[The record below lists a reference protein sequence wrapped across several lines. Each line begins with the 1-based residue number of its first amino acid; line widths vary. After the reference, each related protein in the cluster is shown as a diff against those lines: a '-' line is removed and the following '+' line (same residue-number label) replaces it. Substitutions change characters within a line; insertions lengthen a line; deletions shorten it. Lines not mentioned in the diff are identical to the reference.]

1 LAQRSPL
8 LSLEFLRAYETAS
21 WIQLDRAHPPC
32 SWWSPLWTASPTASS
47 RQQPST
53 THCTPKKLVLIP
65 GGHFDPYWGTGFGPS
80 SVAARD
86 WFVDHLITKI

>member
-1 LAQRSPL
+1 MVVAP
-8 LSLEFLRAYETAS
+8 
-21 WIQLDRAHPPC
+21 LDRIADGQ
-32 SWWSPLWTASPTASS
+32 LTTAAFDNAL
-47 RQQPST
+47 
-53 THCTPKKLVLIP
+53 HPKKLVLIP